1 MIHLPNDDAT
11 CGWYHALPSIAE
23 KPALKGKQTADY
35 AVLGAGFA
43 GLAMARRLAELQPN
57 ARIILIDAQRIGQG
71 GASGRNSGFVID
83 LPHKFSLEH
92 PDPEHKQKL
101 LSLNRSAIAQLDT
114 LVSKHSISCQ
124 WSAKG
129 KYQGAVGAR
138 GEAYLDHFEH
148 LMKDLGEPYFHVN
161 GSELAKVLGTNYYSR
176 AIYTPGGYL
185 MQPAALVR
193 GLGGESL
200 PENVEVLENSPI
212 RKLSKENGYWVLH
225 GDSGSVE
232 TTELLLGTSI
242 FTREFGYL
250 KNRLLPV
257 MTFASW
263 TRPLTD
269 AEMQRYGG
277 ELNWGG
283 LTPAD
288 HAGTTLRMTADRRI
302 LIRNTYKHVPK
313 YGSSMNDK
321 VREQIRDDH
330 RQVFLARYPELAD
343 VPFTHT
349 WGGGGVYAISRNF
362 TNFFGQLDE
371 GVYASA
377 CDNGVGAAWG
387 GTISGTLLADYVV
400 GATSKSLDDIQ
411 QVTGMPCLNPPEPF
425 LGMGV
430 KTRIQL
436 AKWQSRSEL

>member
-11 CGWYHALPSIAE
+11 CGWYHALSSIPE
-23 KPALKGKQTADY
+23 KPTLKGKQTADY
-35 AVLGAGFA
+35 VVLGSGFA
-43 GLAMARRLAELQPN
+43 GLAMARRLAEHAPN
-57 ARIILIDAQRIGQG
+57 ARIILIDAQKIGQ

-92 PDPEHKQKL
+92 PDPAHKQKL
-101 LSLNRSAIAQLDT
+101 LALNRSAIAQLDC
-114 LVSKHSISCQ
+114 LISQYSIDCQ

-129 KYQGAVGAR
+129 KYQGAVGER

-148 LMKDLGEPYFHVN
+148 LMQDLGEPYSHVD

-193 GLGGESL
+193 GLGKSL
-200 PENVEVLENSPI
+200 PDNVEVLENSPI
-212 RKLSKENGYWVLH
+212 RKLSKESGHWVLH
-225 GDSGSVE
+225 GDDGLVE

-277 ELNWGG
+277 QLNWG

-313 YGSSMNDK
+313 YGSSMSDK

-349 WGGGGVYAISRNF
+349 WGGVYAISRNF
-362 TNFFGQLDE
+362 TNFFGQLDQ

-387 GTISGTLLADYVV
+387 TISGTLLADYVM
-400 GATSKSLDDIQ
+400 GATSNSLGDIQ
-411 QVTGMPCLNPPEPF
+411 SVTGMPSMNPPEPF

-430 KTRIQL
+430 KSRIQL

>member
-1 MIHLPNDDAT
+1 MIHLPNDDHT
-11 CGWYHALPSIAE
+11 CGWYQALPDAPG
-23 KPALKGKQTADY
+23 KPQLKGEEYADY
-35 AVLGAGFA
+35 VVLGAGFA
-43 GLAMARRLAELQPN
+43 GLAMARRLAVLSPES
-57 ARIILIDAQRIGQG
+57 RIVLIDAQRIGQ

-83 LPHKFSLEH
+83 LPHKFALEH
-92 PDPEHKQKL
+92 PDPAHKQKL
-101 LSLNRSAIAQLDT
+101 LSLNRSAISQLSR
-114 LVSKHSISCQ
+114 LVKQYGIDCQ
-124 WSAKG
+124 WSAVG

-148 LMKDLGEPYFHVN
+148 LMTDLGEPFEHV
-161 GSELAKVLGTNYYSR
+161 GGAELATVLGTNYYSR

-193 GLGGESL
+193 GLGDSL
-200 PENVEVLENSPI
+200 PENVTVFENSPI
-212 RKLSKENGYWVLH
+212 RSLRKAGDNWVLQGDH
-225 GDSGSVE
+225 GVVN
-232 TTELLLGTSI
+232 TPELLLGTSI

-277 ELNWGG
+277 QLNWG

-313 YGSSMNDK
+313 YGASISDA
-321 VREQIRDDH
+321 VRQQIHNDH
-330 RQVFLARYPELAD
+330 RQVFQARYSELAE

-349 WGGGGVYAISRNF
+349 WGGVYAISRNF
-362 TNFFGQLDE
+362 TNFFGQLDD

-387 GTISGTLLADYVV
+387 TISGTLLADYVM
-400 GATSKSLDDIQ
+400 GASSTALTDIR
-411 QVTGMPCLNPPEPF
+411 QVTGMPSLNPPEPF
-425 LGMGV
+425 LGLGV
-430 KTRIQL
+430 RSRIQL

>member
-11 CGWYHALPSIAE
+11 CGWYHALSSIPE
-23 KPALKGKQTADY
+23 KPTLKGKQTADY
-35 AVLGAGFA
+35 VVLGAGFA
-43 GLAMARRLAELQPN
+43 GLAMARRLAEHAPN
-57 ARIILIDAQRIGQG
+57 ARIILIDAQKIGQ

-92 PDPEHKQKL
+92 PDPAHKQKL
-101 LSLNRSAIAQLDT
+101 LALNRSAIAQLDC
-114 LVSKHSISCQ
+114 LISQYSIDCQ

-129 KYQGAVGAR
+129 KYQGAVGER

-148 LMKDLGEPYFHVN
+148 LMQDLGEPYSHVD

-193 GLGGESL
+193 GLGESL
-200 PENVEVLENSPI
+200 PNNVEVLENSPI
-212 RKLSKENGYWVLH
+212 RKLIKENGHWVLH
-225 GDSGSVE
+225 GDDGLVE

-277 ELNWGG
+277 QLNWG

-313 YGSSMNDK
+313 YGSSMSDK

-349 WGGGGVYAISRNF
+349 WGGVYAISRNF
-362 TNFFGQLDE
+362 TNFFGQLDQ

-387 GTISGTLLADYVV
+387 TISGTLLADYVM
-400 GATSKSLDDIQ
+400 GATSNSLGDIQ
-411 QVTGMPCLNPPEPF
+411 SVTGMPSMNPPEPF

-430 KTRIQL
+430 KSRIQL

>member
-11 CGWYHALPSIAE
+11 CGWYHALSSIPE
-23 KPALKGKQTADY
+23 KPTLKGKQTADY
-35 AVLGAGFA
+35 VVLGAGFA
-43 GLAMARRLAELQPN
+43 GLAMARRLAEHAPN
-57 ARIILIDAQRIGQG
+57 ARIILIDAQKIGQ

-92 PDPEHKQKL
+92 PDPAHKQKL
-101 LSLNRSAIAQLDT
+101 LALNRSAIAQLDC
-114 LVSKHSISCQ
+114 LISQYSIDCQ

-129 KYQGAVGAR
+129 KYQGAVGER

-148 LMKDLGEPYFHVN
+148 LMQDLGEPYSHVD

-193 GLGGESL
+193 GLGESL
-200 PENVEVLENSPI
+200 PNNVEVLENSPI
-212 RKLSKENGYWVLH
+212 RKLSKENGHWVLH
-225 GDSGSVE
+225 GDDGLVE

-277 ELNWGG
+277 QLNWG

-313 YGSSMNDK
+313 YGSSMSDK

-349 WGGGGVYAISRNF
+349 WGGVYAISRNF
-362 TNFFGQLDE
+362 TNFFGQLDQ

-387 GTISGTLLADYVV
+387 TISGTLLADYVM
-400 GATSKSLDDIQ
+400 GATSNSLGDIQ
-411 QVTGMPCLNPPEPF
+411 SVTGMPSMNPPEPF

-430 KTRIQL
+430 KSRIQL